1 MDNYEE
7 SVEYNDGIEAVV
19 GYSLGG
25 KIMYNLVQK
34 EPEFI
39 NTGMSVITQ
48 LKKSTNDF
56 LKRVLESQKYPYI
69 EYVYN
74 DQFIV
79 PDEKPYSIYNVM
91 DYNELH
97 HYDNV
102 YIYNVEE
109 DVLVVNN
116 NGLIGL
122 EYRSDQDVE
131 EFTKIINK

>member
-131 EFTKIINK
+131 EFINIIK